1 MQTRGGDGLGINP
14 CLCISLQAV
23 SIDVSRA
30 APLPI
35 CPGSSLLEGQQ
46 WVKMNSWSRQNPLQM
61 CADEPGDL
69 SPACDSSTSNRVLL
83 LCPII
88 SCFLNLELSLFL
100 FPECSRH
107 LNHLLRGFDPAI
119 GDVLWSNPQKSWGNG
134 MGRGHSATLI
144 LHINITTYDLHFPF
158 TFEGP
163 TNQHKATV
171 EEVEKVHFGNIING
185 TGRLVGRCMRPGG
198 DGTKGDPMSS
208 WGMYL
213 LTLE

>member
-46 WVKMNSWSRQNPLQM
+46 WVKMNSWRRQNLLQM

-88 SCFLNLELSLFL
+88 SCFLNLELSLFFFL
-100 FPECSRH
+100 SAAGTSIICYVALIQQLETYCGVI
-107 LNHLLRGFDPAI
+107 LRNPGVMGWGEDT
-119 GDVLWSNPQKSWGNG
+119 VL
-134 MGRGHSATLI
+134 H
-144 LHINITTYDLHFPF
+144 
-158 TFEGP
+158 
-163 TNQHKATV
+163 
-171 EEVEKVHFGNIING
+171 
-185 TGRLVGRCMRPGG
+185 
-198 DGTKGDPMSS
+198 
-208 WGMYL
+208 
-213 LTLE
+213 